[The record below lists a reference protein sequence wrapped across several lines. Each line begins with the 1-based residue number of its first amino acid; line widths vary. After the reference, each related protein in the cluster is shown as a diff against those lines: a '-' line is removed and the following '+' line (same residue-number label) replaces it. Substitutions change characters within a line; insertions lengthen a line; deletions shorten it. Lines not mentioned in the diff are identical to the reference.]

1 MTCKAK
7 ETIAMNGFVATIKRT
22 RRKGS
27 VGFRLSSGQLV
38 VLAPGAISIAELR
51 LLLESKSAW
60 ILAKLEA
67 RDQVISK
74 VKRYYRSG
82 EPFTLG
88 DQELVLKVCQGAFGT
103 RLNSAAELV
112 VSMPEAKSDWVR
124 NALVRWYKLQAQVH
138 IEQRVSYF
146 SPLVG
151 AWPKSIEIKTYR
163 ARWGSCNSSGEL
175 QFNWK
180 IIMAPTA
187 VVDSVVVHELC
198 HLLHM
203 HHGPDFWAQVKRV
216 LPNYKDAKQWLKD
229 EGHGLGLD

>member
-1 MTCKAK
+1 
-7 ETIAMNGFVATIKRT
+7 MNGFVATIKRT

-38 VLAPGAISIAELR
+38 VLAPSAISITELQ

-82 EPFTLG
+82 EPFTFL

-103 RLNSAAELV
+103 RLNGAAELV
-112 VSMPEAKSDWVR
+112 VSMPKVKSDWVR

-180 IIMAPTA
+180 IIMAPPA

>member
-27 VGFRLSSGQLV
+27 VGFRLSSGLLV
-38 VLAPGAISIAELR
+38 VLAPSAISIAELR

-67 RDQVISK
+67 RDQLTSQ
-74 VKRYYRSG
+74 VKRYYRSVS
-82 EPFTLG
+82 PLLL
-88 DQELVLKVCQGAFGT
+88 DQELVLKVCQGAFGA
-103 RLNSAAELV
+103 RLNGAAELV
-112 VSMPEAKSDWVR
+112 VSMPEAKPDWVR

-203 HHGPDFWAQVKRV
+203 HHGPDFG
-216 LPNYKDAKQWLKD
+216 LK
-229 EGHGLGLD
+229 

>member
-1 MTCKAK
+1 
-7 ETIAMNGFVATIKRT
+7 MNGFVATIKRT

-38 VLAPGAISIAELR
+38 VLAPSAISITELQ

-82 EPFTLG
+82 EPFTFL

-103 RLNSAAELV
+103 RLNGAAELV
-112 VSMPEAKSDWVR
+112 VSMPKVKSDWVR

>member
-1 MTCKAK
+1 
-7 ETIAMNGFVATIKRT
+7 MNGFVATIKRT

-38 VLAPGAISIAELR
+38 VLAPSAISITELQ

-82 EPFTLG
+82 EPFTFL

-103 RLNSAAELV
+103 RLNGAAELV
-112 VSMPEAKSDWVR
+112 VSMPKVKSGWVR

-180 IIMAPTA
+180 IIMAPPA

>member
-1 MTCKAK
+1 
-7 ETIAMNGFVATIKRT
+7 MNGFVATIKRT

-38 VLAPGAISIAELR
+38 VLAPSAISITELQ

-82 EPFTLG
+82 EQFTFL

-103 RLNSAAELV
+103 RLNGAAELV
-112 VSMPEAKSDWVR
+112 VSMPKVKSGWVR

>member
-1 MTCKAK
+1 
-7 ETIAMNGFVATIKRT
+7 MNGFVATIKRT

-38 VLAPGAISIAELR
+38 VLAPSAISITELQ

-82 EPFTLG
+82 EKFTFL

-103 RLNSAAELV
+103 RLNGAAELV
-112 VSMPEAKSDWVR
+112 VSMPKVKSDWVR

-180 IIMAPTA
+180 IIMAPAA

-216 LPNYKDAKQWLKD
+216 LPNYKDAKRWLKD

>member
-1 MTCKAK
+1 M
-7 ETIAMNGFVATIKRT
+7 
-22 RRKGS
+22 
-27 VGFRLSSGQLV
+27 
-38 VLAPGAISIAELR
+38 
-51 LLLESKSAW
+51 
-60 ILAKLEA
+60 
-67 RDQVISK
+67 ISK

-82 EPFTLG
+82 EPFTFL

-103 RLNSAAELV
+103 RLNGAAELV
-112 VSMPEAKSDWVR
+112 VSMPKVKSDWVR

>member
-1 MTCKAK
+1 
-7 ETIAMNGFVATIKRT
+7 MNGFVATIKRT

-82 EPFTLG
+82 ELFTFL

-103 RLNSAAELV
+103 KLNGAVELV
-112 VSMPEAKSDWVR
+112 ASMPEAKPVWVR

-180 IIMAPTA
+180 IIMAPAA

>member
-1 MTCKAK
+1 MTSSSP
-7 ETIAMNGFVATIKRT
+7 ETVAMNGFVAVIKRT

-27 VGFRLSSGQLV
+27 VGFRLSSGQVV
-38 VLAPGAISIAELR
+38 VLAPKASSKAELR

-60 ILAKLEA
+60 ILAKLTLQDQAKFQAE
-67 RDQVISK
+67 RDYVC
-74 VKRYYRSG
+74 G
-82 EPFTLG
+82 EQLAFL
-88 DQELVLKVCQGAFGT
+88 DRKLVLQVCQGAFSTGL
-103 RLNSAAELV
+103 RGPSELV
-112 VSMPEAKSDWVR
+112 VSVPEAKPGWVR

-163 ARWGSCNSSGEL
+163 ARWGSCNDRGQV

-180 IIMAPTA
+180 LMMAPSA

-203 HHGPDFWAQVKRV
+203 HHGPEFWLQVQRV
-216 LPNYKDAKQWLKD
+216 LPNYQDAKQWLKD

>member
-1 MTCKAK
+1 
-7 ETIAMNGFVATIKRT
+7 MNGFVATIKRT

-38 VLAPGAISIAELR
+38 VLAPSAISIAELR

-60 ILAKLEA
+60 VLAKLEA
-67 RDQVISK
+67 RDQVTSQG
-74 VKRYYRSG
+74 KRYYRSG
-82 EPFTLG
+82 ELFAFL

-103 RLNSAAELV
+103 KLNGSVELV
-112 VSMPEAKSDWVR
+112 ASMPEAKPVWVR
-124 NALVRWYKLQAQVH
+124 NALVRWYKLQAQGH

-163 ARWGSCNSSGEL
+163 ARWGSCNSNGEL

>member
-1 MTCKAK
+1 
-7 ETIAMNGFVATIKRT
+7 MNGFVATIKRT

-38 VLAPGAISIAELR
+38 VLAPSAISITELQ

-82 EPFTLG
+82 EPFTFL

-103 RLNSAAELV
+103 RLNGAAELV
-112 VSMPEAKSDWVR
+112 VSMPKVKSDWVR

-203 HHGPDFWAQVKRV
+203 HHVPDFWAQVKRV